1 MLEYKAE
8 DCPANLDGKSVYPT
22 ILTALSLI
30 TISFGTVSSQLPPAS
45 EARSIT
51 TEPGFMAATWVAG
64 HRFGA
69 FFPGIRAVEITIS
82 TSLAY
87 FKNISI

>member
-1 MLEYKAE
+1 MEYKA
-8 DCPANLDGKSVYPT
+8 DDYPANLDGKSVYPT
-22 ILTALSLI
+22 TLTLLSEI
-30 TISFGTVSSQLPPAS
+30 AISFGIVSSQLPPAS
-45 EARSIT
+45 AARSIT

-87 FKNISI
+87 FKNIAI